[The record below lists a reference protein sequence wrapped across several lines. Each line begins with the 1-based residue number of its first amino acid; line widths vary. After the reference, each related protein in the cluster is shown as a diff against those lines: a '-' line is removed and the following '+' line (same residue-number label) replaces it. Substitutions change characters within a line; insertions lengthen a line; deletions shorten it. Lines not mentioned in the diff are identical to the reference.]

1 LDQPWWGSRDTLALS
16 ISDAARICGVKR
28 RTIRRRLQTGE
39 FEHAYKDD
47 EGAWQIPVND
57 LLGAGL
63 RPNLVTDPDE
73 PRIVFSAASQVERLR
88 TEVAVLRERVR
99 ALEIIAREREERV
112 TDLRTIL
119 RMLPAP
125 MEPKPEPEAAAEA
138 IPEVTPQ
145 APEAL
150 EASIE
155 EEEAPPLEEAWQG
168 GIEEEA
174 PPLEEA
180 WEGAPE
186 EELGYEPLT
195 EEEEGAVAW
204 SSSAGEQDAG
214 TSPFNAAPPTEPL
227 LVLPDT
233 PAGEA
238 EPSEGAL
245 EHSAELL
252 ENARLRSDELLE
264 DAMSMWWPSAP
275 AAQRP
280 SSAGVGAPSW
290 GESEAKAD
298 VATRTAESPERP
310 SAEIPVPRP
319 PVHPEPDA
327 EAPFTVQPAMP
338 PEGGLFAPSFD
349 DSSLDWLDPDFGRP
363 PRHLRRGLGRF
374 FRRHRKPK

>member
-28 RTIRRRLQTGE
+28 RTVRRRLQTGE

-47 EGAWQIPVND
+47 DGAWHIPVND

-73 PRIVFSAASQVERLR
+73 PRIVFSASSQVERLR

-125 MEPKPEPEAAAEA
+125 LEPKPEPGPETIPEA
-138 IPEVTPQ
+138 IPQT
-145 APEAL
+145 PEAW
-150 EASIE
+150 EASTE
-155 EEEAPPLEEAWQG
+155 VEAPPLEEAWQG

-174 PPLEEA
+174 PPPGA

-195 EEEEGAVAW
+195 EEEQEGAVAW
-204 SSSAGEQDAG
+204 SSSAGEEGAG
-214 TSPFNAAPPTEPL
+214 TSRFTAAPPTEPL

-233 PAGEA
+233 PGGEA

-245 EHSAELL
+245 EHSAVLL
-252 ENARLRSDELLE
+252 ENARQRSDELLE
-264 DAMSMWWPSAP
+264 DAMSMWWPAAP
-275 AAQRP
+275 AAQRA
-280 SSAGVGAPSW
+280 SSAGLAAPSW
-290 GESEAKAD
+290 GEAEIQAD
-298 VATRTAESPERP
+298 VATRTAESRERV
-310 SAEIPVPRP
+310 SAEIPLPRP
-319 PVHPEPDA
+319 PLQAESAA

-349 DSSLDWLDPDFGRP
+349 DSSLDWLDPSLDQP
-363 PRHLRRGLGRF
+363 PRHLRRRLGRF
-374 FRRHRKPK
+374 FRRDRKPK